1 MNLDLVKVIKA
12 CHHKSS
18 ISTKKIW
25 NARKLYLDYCP
36 KTHRKAVI
44 IILRVIMVR

>member
-1 MNLDLVKVIKA
+1 MVTTKA
-12 CHHKSS
+12 LFPL
-18 ISTKKIW
+18 KIW